1 MIEKSA
7 QERGNLWANYPHG
20 ENISGIL
27 VLNSLNSEIL
37 LGLFADVNQRD
48 GNYFVLKFTF

>member
-7 QERGNLWANYPHG
+7 QECGNLWANYPHV